1 MPGVEGAL
9 AVVVMPRYVLHNSLG
24 VRLQYRQQGTLDDR
38 ELMAGG
44 AQPLRWADSALPKRL
59 CLRLQEAGWLW
70 SGGMALDSP
79 GDLFVKI
86 RHRWACQDPM
96 KIWAMPRAM
105 AGLLHMPTGPDKGQL
120 AGK

>member
-1 MPGVEGAL
+1 MRVFTLCFWLWQIPGVEGVL

-38 ELMAGG
+38 ELVAGG
-44 AQPLRWADSALPKRL
+44 AQPLRWADAGLPKRL

-70 SGGMALDSP
+70 SGGVALDSP

-86 RHRWACQDPM
+86 RHRSVLRYTPHRSCEICLSYM
-96 KIWAMPRAM
+96 
-105 AGLLHMPTGPDKGQL
+105 HSY
-120 AGK
+120 